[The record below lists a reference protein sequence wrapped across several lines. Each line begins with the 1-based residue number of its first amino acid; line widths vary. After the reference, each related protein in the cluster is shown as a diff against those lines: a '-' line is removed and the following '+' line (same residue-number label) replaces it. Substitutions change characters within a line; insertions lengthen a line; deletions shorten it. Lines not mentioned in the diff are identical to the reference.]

1 MEGIGKTRA
10 FLTEFIIVIL
20 FFSLSAVIT
29 LQMFL
34 AASEK
39 SGKSTEQTSVY
50 LELQAMAEEIRGN
63 GIKKELL
70 STGSTWENGYCY
82 YREDFSVCNM
92 DEAFYTVLVKEMASQ
107 EREAGITRKIQ
118 LVMLT
123 ADGKEAGNLGVCIYE
138 PDWRAKQ

>member
-39 SGKSTEQTSVY
+39 SNKSTEQTNVY

-63 GIKKELL
+63 GMNKESFSL
-70 STGSTWENGYCY
+70 GSGWEDGYCY
-82 YREDFSVCNM
+82 YREDFSLCNK
-92 DEAFYTVLVKEMASQ
+92 DEAAYMLLVQ
-107 EREAGITRKIQ
+107 EVACQEGEAGTTRDIQ
-118 LVMLT
+118 LVMVT
-123 ADGKEAGNLGVCIYE
+123 VDGQEAGSLPVCIYE
-138 PDWRAKQ
+138 PDWRAK